1 MRMCNSV
8 HVLKFRGHQP
18 HLSTRTLIGGF
29 PPITSLAVLPYMQ
42 LTPLCHPHIHVH
54 VHTHTHTLVHTHAHA
69 LAHAKRTCT
78 CTHTPH
84 AHACM
89 HAHAHTHIPHCMH
102 THTRTYACTHMQT
115 RAHPHTA
122 HLYTDHCLLVG
133 QVRLPQT
140 PQRHSRAGQ
149 CGLVS
154 SSSIYSPNNV
164 DFFMYCVVF
173 CVLILPFLNIV
184 QPAKEKV
191 VHHLT

>member
-1 MRMCNSV
+1 MRMCNRV

-29 PPITSLAVLPYMQ
+29 PLITSLAVLPYMQ

-54 VHTHTHTLVHTHAHA
+54 MHTHTHMHA
-69 LAHAKRTCT
+69 LAHAKRT

-89 HAHAHTHIPHCMH
+89 HMH
-102 THTRTYACTHMQT
+102 THTYHTACTHMQT

-133 QVRLPQT
+133 QVHLPQT

-154 SSSIYSPNNV
+154 SSSIHSPNNV
-164 DFFMYCVVF
+164 DFLCI
-173 CVLILPFLNIV
+173 VLCFV
-184 QPAKEKV
+184 Y
-191 VHHLT
+191 